1 MSFYASV
8 TVVGGSSSSS
18 TFSETSDQLFS
29 KIKSSKLKENLKN
42 NLKENMSRKGSR
54 KMEVF
59 ELMEVQEFLGQGSFG
74 KVAKCAKL
82 GSPECYAIKIM
93 KSSWAGERE
102 FKMMKLIKDLDPDEN
117 HLIKMYEWFPFQNMT
132 CIVYELL
139 DVNLHDSLMNEMQM
153 VHLCWIRVIA
163 QHLLK
168 ALKALKSIG
177 VAHCDIKLD
186 NIMFAELDSVNVKLI
201 DFGLA
206 VETKKLSTETEIQV
220 TPFRAPEV
228 ILGLPLDESV
238 DMWALGMV
246 LASVYFGNYP
256 FPSEIEYETIRAMVQ
271 IFGLPEAEVL
281 HKAKNKAAFFTRD
294 NSDWRLC
301 TPEEY
306 TETTGEQVETDHL
319 INLDAAYAGKA
330 GEVMG
335 KTQPSEAQ
343 VNPSASSSSSMSGSS
358 NKNLQT
364 DKDKAIESRKG
375 KRKTKVFKL
384 MEGHCLDGNQGIYKV
399 QEFLG
404 NGSFGNVVKCTKL
417 GSQEC
422 YAIKIMNCS
431 RAGQEEFETMKLIK
445 DLDPD
450 ENHLIKMFECFTFH
464 SVTCIVYEL
473 LDVSLFD
480 SYKRDSSTR
489 THLCLIRV
497 IAQQLLKALKAL
509 KSIGVAHCDITLDN
523 IMFTDPDS
531 VNVKLIDFGLAVETK
546 KLSTETDIQVTPF
559 RAPEVILGLPLDES
573 VDMWALGVVLACV
586 YFGNYPFPSETE
598 YETIRA
604 MVQIFGLPEAEVLHK
619 AKNKAAFF
627 TRDNSDWRLCTPEE
641 YTETTGEQVEIKNHV
656 INLDAMIHEH
666 RDMFNDHDD
675 DDHRAFIDLLK
686 NMLEVNPKNRIT
698 PLGCDLFFFVIKS
711 ASKNPSSGTRV
722 SGKLNWHQPHHVVA
736 PLWRPDWLLSQQ
748 GKGFVCCLL
757 FDNHRHV
764 AWSHQTFKL
773 MLSNQGSNQT
783 SIPVRYMEAAVL
795 SKNFWRKLFLLL
807 FWRTEQRT
815 MNARSHTLLRCA
827 LHALTPPTS
836 YRRVRSN
843 H

>member
-1 MSFYASV
+1 GAAGAQRSHAQS
-8 TVVGGSSSSS
+8 TGSGWLNQAKSPDDRISCRQIQINSPD
-18 TFSETSDQLFS
+18 E
-29 KIKSSKLKENLKN
+29 IKSSKLKENLKN

-59 ELMEVQEFLGQGSFG
+59 ELMEGHYLVGNQGIYKVQEFLGQGSFG

-271 IFGLPEAEVL
+271 IF
-281 HKAKNKAAFFTRD
+281 AFFTRD

-319 INLDAAYAGKA
+319 
-330 GEVMG
+330 
-335 KTQPSEAQ
+335 
-343 VNPSASSSSSMSGSS
+343 
-358 NKNLQT
+358 
-364 DKDKAIESRKG
+364 
-375 KRKTKVFKL
+375 
-384 MEGHCLDGNQGIYKV
+384 
-399 QEFLG
+399 
-404 NGSFGNVVKCTKL
+404 
-417 GSQEC
+417 
-422 YAIKIMNCS
+422 
-431 RAGQEEFETMKLIK
+431 
-445 DLDPD
+445 
-450 ENHLIKMFECFTFH
+450 
-464 SVTCIVYEL
+464 
-473 LDVSLFD
+473 
-480 SYKRDSSTR
+480 
-489 THLCLIRV
+489 
-497 IAQQLLKALKAL
+497 
-509 KSIGVAHCDITLDN
+509 
-523 IMFTDPDS
+523 
-531 VNVKLIDFGLAVETK
+531 
-546 KLSTETDIQVTPF
+546 
-559 RAPEVILGLPLDES
+559 
-573 VDMWALGVVLACV
+573 
-586 YFGNYPFPSETE
+586 
-598 YETIRA
+598 
-604 MVQIFGLPEAEVLHK
+604 
-619 AKNKAAFF
+619 
-627 TRDNSDWRLCTPEE
+627 
-641 YTETTGEQVEIKNHV
+641 

-698 PLGCDLFFFVIKS
+698 PRQALEHDFITMKHLAGKS
-711 ASKNPSSGTRV
+711 KAAYAGKAGEVMGKTQPS
-722 SGKLNWHQPHHVVA
+722 
-736 PLWRPDWLLSQQ
+736 
-748 GKGFVCCLL
+748 
-757 FDNHRHV
+757 
-764 AWSHQTFKL
+764 
-773 MLSNQGSNQT
+773 
-783 SIPVRYMEAAVL
+783 E
-795 SKNFWRKLFLLL
+795 
-807 FWRTEQRT
+807 
-815 MNARSHTLLRCA
+815 
-827 LHALTPPTS
+827 ALTPTQLFIFTTEP
-836 YRRVRSN
+836 
-843 H
+843 

>member
-1 MSFYASV
+1 MNEVSSAESEDEQSSHSSLN
-8 TVVGGSSSSS
+8 SSSSDS
-18 TFSETSDQLFS
+18 CEKPVFQ
-29 KIKSSKLKENLKN
+29 ENLEK
-42 NLKENMSRKGSR
+42 
-54 KMEVF
+54 
-59 ELMEVQEFLGQGSFG
+59 
-74 KVAKCAKL
+74 
-82 GSPECYAIKIM
+82 
-93 KSSWAGERE
+93 
-102 FKMMKLIKDLDPDEN
+102 
-117 HLIKMYEWFPFQNMT
+117 
-132 CIVYELL
+132 
-139 DVNLHDSLMNEMQM
+139 
-153 VHLCWIRVIA
+153 
-163 QHLLK
+163 
-168 ALKALKSIG
+168 
-177 VAHCDIKLD
+177 
-186 NIMFAELDSVNVKLI
+186 
-201 DFGLA
+201 
-206 VETKKLSTETEIQV
+206 TE
-220 TPFRAPEV
+220 
-228 ILGLPLDESV
+228 D
-238 DMWALGMV
+238 
-246 LASVYFGNYP
+246 
-256 FPSEIEYETIRAMVQ
+256 
-271 IFGLPEAEVL
+271 
-281 HKAKNKAAFFTRD
+281 
-294 NSDWRLC
+294 
-301 TPEEY
+301 
-306 TETTGEQVETDHL
+306 
-319 INLDAAYAGKA
+319 
-330 GEVMG
+330 
-335 KTQPSEAQ
+335 
-343 VNPSASSSSSMSGSS
+343 
-358 NKNLQT
+358 LQT

-698 PLGCDLFFFVIKS
+698 PRQALEHDFITMKHLAGKSKAVKKENKSCGVKKGQLLVGNLGTYRVEKFLGEGTYGKVTKCSKLGSQEMFAIKIFEDVNEGKEESEAMKLIEDLDPDENNLIKFYECFSYKNVVCLVYEILDESLCD
-711 ASKNPSSGTRV
+711 
-722 SGKLNWHQPHHVVA
+722 
-736 PLWRPDWLLSQQ
+736 
-748 GKGFVCCLL
+748 CLENDDPTDL
-757 FDNHRHV
+757 CNIRAIALQMF
-764 AWSHQTFKL
+764 Q
-773 MLSNQGSNQT
+773 
-783 SIPVRYMEAAVL
+783 
-795 SKNFWRKLFLLL
+795 
-807 FWRTEQRT
+807 
-815 MNARSHTLLRCA
+815 A
-827 LHALTPPTS
+827 LHALKSVGVVHGDIKLDNIMFAEEESLRIKLIDFGFAMKAKNLLKGTNIQVTPFRAPEVLLGLPLDESIDMWGLGVVLASLAMVQIFGLPEEDLLNAGDFTEGFFTWEDDGNVDHVMDLDQMTEIHKDLHKDHDDDDHRAFIDLLKRMLEVNPQ
-836 YRRVRSN
+836 RRITPSQALEHDFITMKHLAGKN
-843 H
+843 KAKYAAKAKDLMGQIQLEEKKKKT

>member
-1 MSFYASV
+1 PKKSRNSWSV
-8 TVVGGSSSSS
+8 LIDSPPPPPPPPRNLTWIFVIIVAEKAGSCGCFFLRDDIKVKLENVESVS
-18 TFSETSDQLFS
+18 
-29 KIKSSKLKENLKN
+29 KSSHNVNIILYELMQPPRLLGPPKKDKPFLSLR
-42 NLKENMSRKGSR
+42 L

-59 ELMEVQEFLGQGSFG
+59 ELMEGHYLVGNQGIYKVQEFLGQGSFG

-319 INLDAAYAGKA
+319 INLDA
-330 GEVMG
+330 
-335 KTQPSEAQ
+335 
-343 VNPSASSSSSMSGSS
+343 
-358 NKNLQT
+358 
-364 DKDKAIESRKG
+364 
-375 KRKTKVFKL
+375 
-384 MEGHCLDGNQGIYKV
+384 
-399 QEFLG
+399 
-404 NGSFGNVVKCTKL
+404 
-417 GSQEC
+417 
-422 YAIKIMNCS
+422 
-431 RAGQEEFETMKLIK
+431 
-445 DLDPD
+445 
-450 ENHLIKMFECFTFH
+450 
-464 SVTCIVYEL
+464 
-473 LDVSLFD
+473 
-480 SYKRDSSTR
+480 
-489 THLCLIRV
+489 
-497 IAQQLLKALKAL
+497 
-509 KSIGVAHCDITLDN
+509 
-523 IMFTDPDS
+523 
-531 VNVKLIDFGLAVETK
+531 
-546 KLSTETDIQVTPF
+546 
-559 RAPEVILGLPLDES
+559 
-573 VDMWALGVVLACV
+573 
-586 YFGNYPFPSETE
+586 
-598 YETIRA
+598 
-604 MVQIFGLPEAEVLHK
+604 
-619 AKNKAAFF
+619 
-627 TRDNSDWRLCTPEE
+627 
-641 YTETTGEQVEIKNHV
+641 
-656 INLDAMIHEH
+656 MIHEH
-666 RDMFNDHDD
+666 RDI
-675 DDHRAFIDLLK
+675 AFIDLLK

-698 PLGCDLFFFVIKS
+698 PRQALEHDFITMKHL
-711 ASKNPSSGTRV
+711 
-722 SGKLNWHQPHHVVA
+722 
-736 PLWRPDWLLSQQ
+736 
-748 GKGFVCCLL
+748 
-757 FDNHRHV
+757 
-764 AWSHQTFKL
+764 
-773 MLSNQGSNQT
+773 
-783 SIPVRYMEAAVL
+783 E
-795 SKNFWRKLFLLL
+795 RK
-807 FWRTEQRT
+807 E
-815 MNARSHTLLRCA
+815 
-827 LHALTPPTS
+827 
-836 YRRVRSN
+836 
-843 H
+843 